1 MANLTEKELTAI
13 EEQLSQEQ
21 LLILKFKDYANRCE
35 DSELRAKYE
44 QIVSKHQNHFDI
56 LLNMLN

>member
-13 EEQLSQEQ
+13 EEQLAQEQ
-21 LLILKFKDYANRCE
+21 LLILKLKDYANRCV

-56 LLNMLN
+56 LLNMLD